1 MIANISPA
9 MIHFEETHNT
19 LKYANRAKQI
29 RIAVE
34 QNVVNVDY
42 HIGQYVELIESLK
55 KEVDTLKRQ
64 GQFPV

>member
-1 MIANISPA
+1 